1 MKSGGDNK
9 IMKLKLI
16 LDKNERIN
24 ISQNENDMYVTA
36 SLVNV
41 EQTQNCAKIHHVEDK
56 ASKQVLLT
64 DIIHYLDDKALEED
78 FGKYQIDELINQFCL
93 DNQWSIILLR
103 TNCQGGAVFDVVDYF
118 IDGIYE
124 FRGKGLNIDKFTELL
139 KSSIKQQDNGINC

>member
-64 DIIHYLDDKALEED
+64 DILNKLFRIQNEKDIRWIENLE
-78 FGKYQIDELINQFCL
+78 KHQ
-93 DNQWSIILLR
+93 
-103 TNCQGGAVFDVVDYF
+103 
-118 IDGIYE
+118 
-124 FRGKGLNIDKFTELL
+124 
-139 KSSIKQQDNGINC
+139 